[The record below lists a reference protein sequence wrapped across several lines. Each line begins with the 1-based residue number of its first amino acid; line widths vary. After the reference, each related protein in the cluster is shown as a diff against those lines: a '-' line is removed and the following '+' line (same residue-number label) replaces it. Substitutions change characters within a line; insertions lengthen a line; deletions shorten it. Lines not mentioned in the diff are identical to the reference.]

1 MVLVAFLGKVK
12 KSDAKSSEMMLEM
25 LSKIIGCD
33 FFSSF
38 FGPNEMNTTL
48 IINGSTNNES

>member
-48 IINGSTNNES
+48 IIYGSTNNES